1 MKDDEYIIFL
11 IQEMGW
17 LKINTELSF
26 ARETNVGYTLLCDV
40 VGLLVGVSRQC
51 FEIHMNSL

>member
-40 VGLLVGVSRQC
+40 VGLLVGVGRQC